1 MAKTGRPRKTN
12 LRPID
17 DNIENDSIEMD
28 YDDINQSSEQ
38 ENIPDGMIRV
48 ENNIDF
54 FNTQEN
60 DPEFSNVVDKNESS
74 IDISNYKQEITKLTE
89 KINSLE
95 NENNTLRIENSKLT
109 TELSELKRMFE
120 TESEL
125 KRMFEIENENK
136 VDQKMLKSIQDEND
150 NLLLKNSELELEISK
165 IRCQLRNAQ
174 TIRQPSATQVYS
186 KEQYTPTYG
195 SVINRK
201 NGYQDWN

>member
-120 TESEL
+120 
-125 KRMFEIENENK
+125 IENENK